1 MASKTFLMKNKIIP
15 SQFII
20 YRKCTFVGKWKIN
33 RSGFCKSVLNLERE
47 GHMHPRNELIIFIRG
62 LLVNPYFNILAYRCV
77 SKKLTSM

>member
-1 MASKTFLMKNKIIP
+1 MASKTFLMKNKIIL

-47 GHMHPRNELIIFIRG
+47 RNKLIIFIRV
-62 LLVNPYFNILAYRCV
+62 LLANPYFNILAYRCV
-77 SKKLTSM
+77 SKKFTSM